1 MKQLKIEALTM
12 KELFNYQ
19 EQITRE
25 LKENEDRYN
34 QRYPNSTSEYGTR
47 INDDYNG
54 EGDEY
59 SRLTLLLFKIKEEID
74 RRRQLN
80 SNVED

>member
-1 MKQLKIEALTM
+1 M

-25 LKENEDRYN
+25 LKENKDRYN

>member
-1 MKQLKIEALTM
+1 MNQLKIEALTM

-34 QRYPNSTSEYGTR
+34 HRYPNSTSEYGTS

-59 SRLTLLLFKIKEEID
+59 LRLTLLLLKIKEEID
-74 RRRQLN
+74 R
-80 SNVED
+80 

>member
-1 MKQLKIEALTM
+1 MNQLKIEALTM

-34 QRYPNSTSEYGTR
+34 QRYPNSTSEYGTS

-59 SRLTLLLFKIKEEID
+59 LRLTLLLLKIKEEID
-74 RRRQLN
+74 R
-80 SNVED
+80 